1 MKRLVAVALALLT
14 LASCGASGLT
24 IVPKTRL
31 RALAPDLYGSNVRNR
46 APNATTVRIYLVNG
60 TRLEA
65 VDRTGRSSLPL
76 EQLAMVQLLRGP
88 TGAEQTK
95 GLTTNIPQSVQL
107 LDVSVDDRGVASVDL
122 SHDFELAT
130 LDRAT
135 FLLRLA
141 QVVYTLTELSTVQS
155 VRFLVEGQPV
165 SVLVQDGTLVAEPVA
180 RGRYSDFAPRSAGAA
195 VSQGPLA

>member
-1 MKRLVAVALALLT
+1 VKRLIAVALASLT
-14 LASCGASGLT
+14 LASCGSSGLV
-24 IVPKTRL
+24 IVPRTRL
-31 RALAPDLYGSNVRNR
+31 RALAPDLYGSNVRNHT
-46 APNATTVRIYLVNG
+46 PNLTTVRIYLVDG
-60 TRLEA
+60 TRLAA

-76 EQLAMVQLLRGP
+76 EQLAMVELLKGP
-88 TGAEQTK
+88 TNAEQTR
-95 GLTTNIPQSVQL
+95 GLTTNVPASVQL
-107 LDVSVDDRGVASVDL
+107 LNVSIDDRNVASVDL

-141 QVVYTLTELSTVQS
+141 QVVYTLTELNNVQS

-165 SVLVQDGTLVAEPVA
+165 SVLVEDGTLVAEPVA